1 MFHSEPH
8 DILKFATMET
18 KAFIK
23 DYVRKNIVNHKV
35 DFGND
40 AFKVKGFKVHQAKH
54 TIRRDEF
61 DDYGVDP
68 DTQSFITIEFWDAAN
83 EIDMND
89 CIAVILTING
99 KGLFGTASAPYDF
112 DLDTVDDDWAIEF
125 AEQLNKAN
133 K

>member
-1 MFHSEPH
+1 
-8 DILKFATMET
+8 MET

-68 DTQSFITIEFWDAAN
+68 DTQSFITIEFWDSAN
-83 EIDMND
+83 EIPVTDDFVTAFVDNYKSQTAASGGKCPVHADGNNRMNIIVSLID
-89 CIAVILTING
+89 YDDQVIAGWRNM
-99 KGLFGTASAPYDF
+99 
-112 DLDTVDDDWAIEF
+112 
-125 AEQLNKAN
+125 
-133 K
+133 